1 MNKLYE
7 KIEYY
12 AGAAPENKSFTYR
25 IGESY
30 RSIDYISL
38 KNYIDSLAAYLSAYQ
53 GQTIAIIGNNKLE
66 YAISLL
72 AILCKVGNAFLIN
85 KELNKE
91 DILKVFEKIS
101 TKDLDGGVDKKDTL
115 VSSDRGPA
123 LIILDEDMDLDFP
136 DYDVLHFSDISRL
149 MNEGTKEDEAKAGD
163 QEKEEESEAGVQD
176 KEAEAQAANNEVFD
190 KGKEIGNLILHTSGT
205 TGEPKLVKIDQDR
218 YYGGL
223 SELNR
228 KWEAKSDHADLLIIP
243 LYHIYALISLFH
255 CIYGGKMTILEWD
268 YKRLSQVLVET
279 KPHIFMGVPLMYQR
293 IQNVICRKAGIRIK
307 VGIFFSRIFLKLGID
322 LRKKL
327 FREIHE
333 YFGGNYI
340 FGVSAG
346 SLLPNNL
353 SRFYSDVGLPI
364 YNVYGMTETSG
375 PIAINYRNHN
385 PKGSVGEILDI
396 NEIRIKNSD
405 ENGIGQVCVS
415 GPNIFEGYLG
425 EGKACNF
432 DGEYFNTGDIG
443 YVKDNYLY
451 VLGRNDGI
459 LIGANGKNIS
469 SEELNK
475 KIMANRRVHD
485 CKILMENN
493 RLIAIINTD
502 LSFEELGRYI
512 DKINQKLPRYKR
524 IFKYRIEKEE
534 SDKLGYK

>member
-1 MNKLYE
+1 
-7 KIEYY
+7 
-12 AGAAPENKSFTYR
+12 
-25 IGESY
+25 
-30 RSIDYISL
+30 
-38 KNYIDSLAAYLSAYQ
+38 
-53 GQTIAIIGNNKLE
+53 
-66 YAISLL
+66 AISLL

-123 LIILDEDMDLDFP
+123 LIILDENMDLDFP

-149 MNEGTKEDEAKAGD
+149 MKEGLEEAVKDEN
-163 QEKEEESEAGVQD
+163 
-176 KEAEAQAANNEVFD
+176 QADGLDVKD
-190 KGKEIGNLILHTSGT
+190 KGKEIGKLILHTSGT
-205 TGEPKLVKIDQDR
+205 TGDPKLAVIDQDR
-218 YYGGL
+218 YYGAL

-255 CIYGGKMTILEWD
+255 CIYGGKMSILEWD
-268 YKRLSQVLVET
+268 YKRLSQVLEET
-279 KPHIFMGVPLMYQR
+279 RPHIFMGVPLMYQR
-293 IQNVICRKAGIRIK
+293 IQNVICQKAGIRIK

-346 SLLPNNL
+346 SLLPDNL

-375 PIAINYRNHN
+375 PIAINYKNHN
-385 PKGSVGEILDI
+385 PRGSVGEILDI
-396 NEIRIKNSD
+396 NEIKIKNSD

-425 EGKACNF
+425 EGKTDNF
-432 DGEYFNTGDIG
+432 DGKYFNTGDIG
-443 YVKDNYLY
+443 YIKDNYLY

-469 SEELNK
+469 SEELKK
-475 KIMANRRVHD
+475 KIMANQRVHE

-502 LSFEELGRYI
+502 LSFEELGRHI

-524 IFKYRIEKEE
+524 ISEYRIRKEAQ
-534 SDKLGYK
+534 DKLGYK